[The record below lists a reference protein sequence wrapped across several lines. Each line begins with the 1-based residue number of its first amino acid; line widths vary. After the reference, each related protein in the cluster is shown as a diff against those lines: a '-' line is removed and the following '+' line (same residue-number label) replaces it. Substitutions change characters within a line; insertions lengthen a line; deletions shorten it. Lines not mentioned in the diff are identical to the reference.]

1 LSRRHHSV
9 IDHRHRLKVVVASC
23 LVICG
28 ALAILGYL
36 IWSSHEEEIRAAET
50 TTRNYAAIVEA
61 QLDAALRRAD
71 ADLRTLQASIP
82 RTALE
87 PHAVPRFAGTLNA
100 DLKARLSDFPELDGI
115 RVFDAN
121 GYALY
126 HSDDSLPPNTNI
138 GDRAHFL
145 EVQRNP
151 QAGLQFSDVIV
162 SRISGKP
169 SIFAIRALRDSQ
181 GKFRGAVAA
190 GINLTHFQKLFES
203 IDFGPHG
210 AISWRRSDNQ
220 KLVMR
225 WPELAALVNKPLSTD
240 NSTVQSLGSGQTT
253 ITRHI
258 RAETDGVLR
267 IYSSHL
273 LEHFPFY
280 VGVAFS
286 RDDVLAT
293 WRLRSLS
300 VGLCSLLLVALLLG
314 MIARLW
320 RVEDSL
326 IENEQ
331 LMRGT
336 FEQAAVGIA
345 HVDALTLR
353 IHIANDCYC
362 KLTGY
367 SLDELTAS
375 DVHLLIP
382 PDEESTRD
390 LERAQVFSGQRQ
402 TVTSERRMQHK
413 DGTVIWVHR
422 SLSMVRDD
430 NGHPLYFI
438 SVIEDISARKQIESE
453 MDTLNAGLEA
463 RITERT
469 AELETANREL
479 SAFSYTLAHDLRAP
493 VRAINGFSTMVMTA
507 CADFIDVKSQSN
519 LKRVIAASERMGN
532 LIDDL
537 LHLARLSRQEMQP
550 KEFNLGDLAISIVT
564 ALTAAGPERDVTIKI
579 QAGMLAHGDTG
590 LMHAAL
596 ENLIGNAWK
605 FTAKADK
612 PEIRIGSEHRDGQ
625 TVFHVRDN
633 GAGFDMQ
640 YAHKLFAPFQRLH
653 HASEFEGTG
662 IGLATVK
669 KIIQRHGGSIWI
681 ESAVGLG
688 TTVYFTVAPA
698 T

>member
-1 LSRRHHSV
+1 M
-9 IDHRHRLKVVVASC
+9 ASC
-23 LVICG
+23 FAICS
-28 ALAILGYL
+28 ALALLGYL

-50 TTRNYAAIVEA
+50 TTRNYAAVIEA

-71 ADLRTLQASIP
+71 ADLRTLQATIP
-82 RTALE
+82 RAALE
-87 PHAVPRFAGTLNA
+87 LHAVPRFAATLNA
-100 DLKARLSDFPELDGI
+100 GLKARLSDFPELDGI
-115 RVFDAN
+115 RVFDADGN
-121 GYALY
+121 ALY
-126 HSDDSLPPNTNI
+126 FSDEKLPPNTAI
-138 GDRAHFL
+138 GNRSHFL
-145 EVQRNP
+145 AVKQNP
-151 QAGLQFSDVIV
+151 QAGLVFSEVLT
-162 SRISGKP
+162 SRIHGRASV
-169 SIFAIRALRDSQ
+169 FAIRALHD
-181 GKFRGAVAA
+181 GGGHFRGAIVAA
-190 GINLTHFQKLFES
+190 INLAHFQKLFES
-203 IDFGPHG
+203 LDIGARG

-220 KLVMR
+220 KLILR
-225 WPELAALVNKPLSTD
+225 SPEIAALVNKPLSAG
-240 NSTVQSLGSGQTT
+240 NSTVKSFAKGQLTT
-253 ITRHI
+253 TQHI
-258 RAETDGVLR
+258 RAESDGVLR
-267 IYSSHL
+267 IYSSQA

-280 VGVAFS
+280 LGVAFS
-286 RDDVLAT
+286 HDDVLAA
-293 WRLRSLS
+293 WRLRSLI
-300 VGLCSLLLVALLLG
+300 VGLCGLLLVVLLLG

-353 IHIANDCYC
+353 ILIANNRYC

-390 LERAQVFSGQRQ
+390 IERAQVFSGQRL
-402 TVTSERRMQHK
+402 TVASERRMQHK
-413 DGTVIWVHR
+413 DGSVIWVHR

-430 NGHPLYFI
+430 NGQPLYFI

-453 MDTLNAGLEA
+453 MDALNAGLEA
-463 RITERT
+463 RVAERT
-469 AELETANREL
+469 AELETTNQEL
-479 SAFSYTLAHDLRAP
+479 SAFSYTVAHDLRAP
-493 VRAINGFSTMVMTA
+493 VRAINGFSTMVLTA
-507 CADFIDVKSQSN
+507 CAGLIDAKSQSN

-537 LHLARLSRQEMQP
+537 LSLARLSRQELQP
-550 KEFNLGDLAISIVT
+550 RQFDLGEMAVSIVGT
-564 ALTAAGPERDVTIKI
+564 HTAASPERDSTIRI
-579 QAGMLAHGDTG
+579 QSGMLAHGDTS

-605 FTAKADK
+605 FTAKTDK
-612 PEIRIGSEHRDGQ
+612 ATISVGSEHRDGR

-633 GAGFDMQ
+633 GAGFDML

-669 KIIQRHGGSIWI
+669 KIIQRHGGTIWI
-681 ESAVGLG
+681 ESAVGIG